1 MDLTNTSLLDALERI
16 LTEEGSGVLT
26 TAHVDQAHRR
36 LHIVGGKAVCASS
49 LAPDGRL
56 LDRLRAD
63 GRLTQAQ
70 YDQALASLQ
79 ETGRKAGQ
87 TLLTLKLF
95 TEQEVIS
102 VLEEQIYGNLRALLE
117 DPAIP
122 VRFLPIRDLAV
133 EAPHPKIPVPDAL
146 FRAFDGM
153 DIERLAKHYPL
164 DEAQCFRPS
173 VTPWSFVH
181 RFPFDS
187 DAATVLSL
195 VEAARPVGEIA
206 RLGELGLATAARH
219 LFLLA
224 YLGLIEPSAAP
235 ATTTASDET
244 RVAAAKSATRPAT
257 GAAGDT
263 CEAEPLS
270 EAARQIQEEL
280 LGLDRRLDEMDYFQ
294 ILRVNANHPVAAI
307 KDSYRTLSKRLHP
320 DMVRG
325 YGLNLT
331 MVEVAERVY
340 AKMSVAYDILTHSDK
355 RRTYLKQQ
363 QLLQPKQGSGPT
375 HRAPASDA
383 ETIFANARKAL
394 SAGEF
399 DRAVQLLTNLIT
411 RFPDRADFHFY
422 LATAYTGM
430 RGRKR
435 EAEQALKRAI
445 ELEPTNPSHYVGLG
459 NLYRSGGIV
468 DKALQMY
475 RAALRWDPKNRHAQK
490 AIKELETAA
499 KAPEDRGVG
508 SLLSRFRK

>member
-1 MDLTNTSLLDALERI
+1 MTLTNTSLLDALERI
-16 LTEEGSGVLT
+16 LTEECSGVLT
-26 TAHVDQAHRR
+26 TAQVDQAHRR
-36 LHIVGGKAVCASS
+36 LHIVGGKVVFASS
-49 LAPDGRL
+49 LAPAGRL

-63 GRLTQAQ
+63 GRLTETQ
-70 YDQALASLQ
+70 YEQALASLQ

-95 TEQEVIS
+95 TKKEVIS
-102 VLEEQIYGNLRALLE
+102 VLEEQIYGNLRALLA

-122 VRFLPIRDLAV
+122 VRFLPIRDLTV
-133 EAPHPKIPVPDAL
+133 EPPHPEISLPDAL
-146 FRAFDGM
+146 FRAFDGV
-153 DIERLAKHYPL
+153 DIASLRARYSL

-173 VTPWSFVH
+173 VTPWTFVH

-195 VEAARPVGEIA
+195 VEASRPVGEIA
-206 RLGELGLATAARH
+206 RLAGLALEIAARH

-224 YLGLIEPSAAP
+224 YLGLIEPSAVPTTAAATQDASDAAEKSTTP
-235 ATTTASDET
+235 ATSEM
-244 RVAAAKSATRPAT
+244 
-257 GAAGDT
+257 AGGT
-263 CEAEPLS
+263 SLAEPLS
-270 EAARQIQEEL
+270 EEARQIQEEL

-294 ILRVNANHPVAAI
+294 VLRVNPNHPLAAI
-307 KDSYRTLSKRLHP
+307 KDSYRALSKRLHP
-320 DMVRG
+320 DMVNG
-325 YGLNLT
+325 YGLSQS

-340 AKMSVAYDILTHSDK
+340 AKMSVAYDILTHNDK
-355 RRTYLKQQ
+355 RRAYLKQQ
-363 QLLQPKQGSGPT
+363 QGAGQNRRTSS
-375 HRAPASDA
+375 SDPD
-383 ETIFANARKAL
+383 TIFANARKAL

-399 DRAVQLLTNLIT
+399 DRAVQLLANLIS
-411 RFPDRADFHFY
+411 RFPDRGEYHFY

-445 ELEPTNPSHYVGLG
+445 ELEPTNPNYYVGLG

-475 RAALRWDPKNRHAQK
+475 HAALRCDAKNRHAQK

-499 KAPEDRGVG
+499 KAPEERGVG

>member
-1 MDLTNTSLLDALERI
+1 MNLTNTSLLDALERI

-26 TAHVDQAHRR
+26 TAQVDQAHRR
-36 LHIVGGKAVCASS
+36 LHIIGGKVVFASS
-49 LAPDGRL
+49 LAPAGRL

-63 GRLTQAQ
+63 GRLTGVQ

-122 VRFLPIRDLAV
+122 VRFLPIRDLTV
-133 EAPHPKIPVPDAL
+133 EPPHPEIPVPDAL
-146 FRAFDGM
+146 FRAFDGV
-153 DIERLAKHYPL
+153 DIERLAERYPL

-173 VTPWSFVH
+173 VTPWTFVH

-195 VEAARPVGEIA
+195 VEAGRPVGEIA
-206 RLGELGLATAARH
+206 RLAGLGLASAARH

-235 ATTTASDET
+235 ATTAAQKTSG
-244 RVAAAKSATRPAT
+244 AAAKSAAATAPAKVDNT
-257 GAAGDT
+257 PVD
-263 CEAEPLS
+263 ESLS
-270 EAARQIQEEL
+270 EEARQVQEEL

-294 ILRVNANHPVAAI
+294 VLRVNQNHPLAAI

-320 DMVRG
+320 DIVRG
-325 YGLNLT
+325 YGLNQT

-340 AKMSVAYDILTHSDK
+340 AKMSVAYDILTHGDK
-355 RRTYLKQQ
+355 RRAYLKQQ
-363 QLLQPKQGSGPT
+363 QQQQRSGPT
-375 HRAPASDA
+375 QRTSPTDA
-383 ETIFANARKAL
+383 DTIFANARKAL

-399 DRAVQLLTNLIT
+399 DRAVQLLTNLIA
-411 RFPDRADFHFY
+411 RFPDRADYHFS

-435 EAEQALKRAI
+435 EAEQEMKRAI

-459 NLYRSGGIV
+459 NLYRNGGIV

-475 RAALRWDPKNRHAQK
+475 RAALRWDAKNRHAQK

-499 KAPEDRGVG
+499 KAPEERGVG